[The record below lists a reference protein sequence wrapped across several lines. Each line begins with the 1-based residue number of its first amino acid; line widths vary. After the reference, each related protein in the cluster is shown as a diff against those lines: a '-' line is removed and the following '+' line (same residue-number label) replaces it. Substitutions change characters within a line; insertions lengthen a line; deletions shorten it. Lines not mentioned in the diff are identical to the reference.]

1 MNLRLRSD
9 AVDATFGRPEK
20 IELDGDAFGEATAI
34 RVNVDPGGLL
44 VRVPRNAADAVED
57 SAERQDGR
65 SDGQVA

>member
-34 RVNVDPGGLL
+34 RVSVDPGGLL
-44 VRVPRNAADAVED
+44 VRMPQTAADAVD
-57 SAERQDGR
+57 AAAER
-65 SDGQVA
+65 